1 MIAKTTVGHSRRLWR
16 DALLAAFAGAIAVAA
31 FAPFHAWPVALV
43 SLTML
48 FALWHRAERAWR
60 AALIGFC
67 WGLGLFLVGVPW
79 IYVSLHTYGGMP
91 APLATLAVLL
101 FCAYLALFPAL
112 AGFVQSKFKSRPIWQ
127 LLFLMPVAF
136 VAAEALR
143 GWVVT
148 GFPWLIVGYSQ
159 TPLADVAAPL
169 SAPLSGYA
177 PVFGVFGI
185 SLLLAFTAGAMVL
198 ASAKLSRVTPSM
210 RLRRLLGQTATVIW
224 IGGLLLG
231 AYDWSTPSGKPI
243 PISLAQGNVAQNLKW
258 REDQAA
264 ASLENYLQLVAQS
277 RGKLIVLPETALPFM
292 LQDVPTSVKT
302 AIAEDARARGG
313 DLLMGV
319 AFRGARGVDASAAE
333 SEFRYYNG
341 AVAFGAASP
350 QQYAK
355 QHLVAFGEFVPPL
368 FSWVYQWLRIP
379 LSGFTPGD
387 DQPLPMSLAG
397 HRVAVNICYEDAFGA
412 EIARQLPAAE
422 LLVNLSNMA
431 WFGTYLAADQHAQF
445 SQMRALETARWM
457 LRSTNTGVTAAIDE
471 KGRIVAALPQF
482 TRGVLEVNAVPM
494 QGATLYVRWRDWPV
508 FLFLIAVLGASAHL
522 HRRIYRPNA
531 IDRDAKTT
539 I

>member
-1 MIAKTTVGHSRRLWR
+1 MIAKATLETSRSVWL

-43 SLTML
+43 SLTIL
-48 FALWHRAERAWR
+48 FALWHRAQSTWR
-60 AALIGFC
+60 AVFIGFC
-67 WGLGLFLVGVPW
+67 FGLGLFLVGVPW

-91 APLATLAVLL
+91 APIAAIAVFL
-101 FCAYLALFPAL
+101 FCAYLSLYPAL
-112 AGFVQSKFKSRPIWQ
+112 AGFVQSKFKSRLIWQ
-127 LLFLMPVAF
+127 LLVLMPAAF

-159 TPLADVAAPL
+159 TPSAGLI
-169 SAPLSGYA
+169 APLSGFA

-185 SLLLAFTAGAMVL
+185 SFLLAFSAGAIVL
-198 ASAKLSRVTPSM
+198 ASVKLSRVTPSM
-210 RLRRLLGQTATVIW
+210 PLRQVLGVVAAVIW

-231 AYDWSTPSGKPI
+231 AYEWSTPSGKPI
-243 PISLAQGNVAQNLKW
+243 PVSLTQGNVPQNLKW

-292 LQDVPTSVKT
+292 LQDVPASVKT
-302 AIAEDARARGG
+302 AMAEDVRAKGG
-313 DLLMGV
+313 DLLMGIAYRSAGSAGAASGADSSAV
-319 AFRGARGVDASAAE
+319 A

-341 AVAFGAASP
+341 AVSFGTAAP
-350 QQYAK
+350 QQYGK
-355 QHLVAFGEFVPPL
+355 SHLVAFGEFVPPL

-387 DQPLPMSLAG
+387 DQQSPMSLSG
-397 HRVAVNICYEDAFGA
+397 HQVAVNICYEDAFGA
-412 EIARQLPAAE
+412 EIARQLPQAE

-508 FLFLIAVLGASAHL
+508 FLFLVAVLAASAHL
-522 HRRIYRPNA
+522 RRRMSA
-531 IDRDAKTT
+531 AT
-539 I
+539 